1 MRVTNRVFQFIAL
14 GMIAASPAL
23 AQGGMAGMKHDD
35 ADKKVEGGG
44 KLPAGWAARTDRDAP
59 VSGVKFV
66 KMGEGW
72 HVTSGP
78 AAVYYREADKASGNY
93 KVSATFSAGKGQ
105 YPEGYGLVIG
115 GSDLAGANQQYT
127 YFLVRQDG
135 KFLIKQRKG
144 SSTSNVTSDWTD
156 NAAVKQPGADG
167 KATNELAVSVNGGKA
182 SFTVN
187 GKEVYSTDASKIDTN
202 GIVGLRVNHNLD
214 VHVAGFAVSKS

>member
-1 MRVTNRVFQFIAL
+1 
-14 GMIAASPAL
+14 
-23 AQGGMAGMKHDD
+23 
-35 ADKKVEGGG
+35 
-44 KLPAGWAARTDRDAP
+44 
-59 VSGVKFV
+59 
-66 KMGEGW
+66 MGEGW

-167 KATNELAVSVNGGKA
+167 KASNELAIAVNGGFHGRPL
-182 SFTVN
+182 SPESVR
-187 GKEVYSTDASKIDTN
+187 DAWAQVMADGSWTP
-202 GIVGLRVNHNLD
+202 LP
-214 VHVAGFAVSKS
+214 AGSGDIPRILERFEA